1 MTKSRIEI
9 ITETI
14 ISKGDAAHKDAAW
27 KYLRSESARAEAE
40 MINVSHQAQ
49 MDVIGVIGK
58 IRAKSLA
65 EYKTDTAIKHVN
77 DILSRM
83 IGDSKVLATQ
93 MVTANILAGKI
104 RALGAKVIT
113 GDEITKAI
121 SLTDL
126 DRGRIDRMVD
136 QIVGRIQNGASLAL
150 TSVKNTIHN
159 ASTRANAVHMNPAK
173 TETKDK
179 DSKDNPK
186 EEKQKEETQTPI
198 SNEFKGEEVA
208 QKNPRT
214 YKQSAPT
221 DKELEAIKKNPIAF
235 ANKTS
240 KANVTLVTKL
250 REEYYK
256 VKNTPL
262 NSAEDRKE
270 AKKEAKKDT
279 PADNAAFNLGESL
292 RRNGL
297 FAFIDKG
304 GKRWTLESYC
314 AMTTRSV
321 ASQSTNLGEVFARE
335 DHDLYYIVPHS
346 GSCPLCKKYEGR
358 VYSRSG
364 KDKKYPPL
372 SSAFTKIDTNGS
384 DDLDNTYWSI
394 HPNCRHKI
402 VRYIEKAHTQRQNVL
417 IQAISNR
424 PIELTQ
430 GQEEQVKYYKERER
444 VQNERNAALA
454 EFKQYLQVMPPK
466 EVCGNFIK
474 FYEQKQKNSDKYKA
488 IKKRYQEITTRSTK

>member
-14 ISKGDAAHKDAAW
+14 ISKSDAAHKDAAW

-40 MINVSHQAQ
+40 MVNVSHQAQ

-113 GDEITKAI
+113 GDELIKSI
-121 SLTDL
+121 SLTDQ
-126 DRGRIDRMVD
+126 DKKRIETLVN
-136 QIVGRIQNGASLAL
+136 QIVGRIQNGASLTL
-150 TSVKNTIHN
+150 TSVKNTIQN
-159 ASTRANAVHMNPAK
+159 ASTRANTVPMNPGK
-173 TETKDK
+173 NETSGT
-179 DSKDNPK
+179 DSKDKPK
-186 EEKQKEETQTPI
+186 EDKQKEETQTPI
-198 SNEFKGEEVA
+198 SNEFKGDEVA

-221 DKELEAIKKNPIAF
+221 NKELEAIKKNPIVF

-240 KANVTLVTKL
+240 KSNVTLVTKL

-262 NSAEDRKE
+262 NSQEDRKE
-270 AKKEAKKDT
+270 AKKEVKKDT

-292 RRNGL
+292 RKNGL

-335 DHDLYYIVPHS
+335 EHDLYYIVPHS

-364 KDKKYPPL
+364 KDKRYPPL
-372 SSAFTKIDTNGS
+372 SSAFSKINPSGS
-384 DDLDNTYWSI
+384 DDLDNTYWEI

-402 VRYIEKAHTQRQNVL
+402 VRYVEKAHTQRQNVL
-417 IQAISNR
+417 VQAMSNR
-424 PIELTQ
+424 PMALTQ
-430 GQEEQVKYYKERER
+430 GQEEQVRYYKERER
-444 VQNERNAALA
+444 IQNERNAALA
-454 EFKQYLQVMPPK
+454 EFKQYLQVMPPRD
-466 EVCGNFIK
+466 VCGNFIK

-488 IKKRYQEITTRSTK
+488 IKKRYEEITTHTTK

>member
-58 IRAKSLA
+58 ISAKSLA
-65 EYKTDTAIKHVN
+65 EYKTETAIKHVN

-113 GDEITKAI
+113 GDEIIKAI

-150 TSVKNTIHN
+150 ISVKNTIQN
-159 ASTRANAVHMNPAK
+159 ASTRANAVPMNPAK

-179 DSKDNPK
+179 DSKDKPK
-186 EEKQKEETQTPI
+186 EDKQKEETQTPI

-214 YKQSAPT
+214 YRQPDPT
-221 DKELEAIKKNPIAF
+221 DKELEAIRKNPIAF

-240 KANVTLVTKL
+240 KSNVTLVTKL

-262 NSAEDRKE
+262 NSQEDRKE
-270 AKKEAKKDT
+270 AKKEVKKDT
-279 PADNAAFNLGESL
+279 PADNSAFNLGESL
-292 RRNGL
+292 RKNGL

-321 ASQSTNLGEVFARE
+321 ASQSTNLGEVFAHE

-372 SSAFTKIDTNGS
+372 SSAFTKIDPNGS
-384 DDLDNTYWSI
+384 NDLDNTYWSI

-402 VRYIEKAHTQRQNVL
+402 VRYVEKAHTQRQNVL
-417 IQAISNR
+417 IQAMSNR
-424 PIELTQ
+424 PMELTQ

-454 EFKQYLQVMPPK
+454 EFKQYLQVMPPR

-488 IKKRYQEITTRSTK
+488 IKKRYKEITTSSTK

>member
-1 MTKSRIEI
+1 MMKSRIEI

-65 EYKTDTAIKHVN
+65 EYKTETAIKHVN

-83 IGDSKVLATQ
+83 IGDSRVLATQ
-93 MVTANILAGKI
+93 MITANILAGKI

-113 GDEITKAI
+113 GDELIKAI

-126 DRGRIDRMVD
+126 DWGRIDRMVD

-150 TSVKNTIHN
+150 TSVKNTIQN
-159 ASTRANAVHMNPAK
+159 ASTRANAVPMNPAK

-179 DSKDNPK
+179 DAKDKPK
-186 EEKQKEETQTPI
+186 EEKTKEETQTPI
-198 SNEFKGEEVA
+198 SNEFKGGEVA

-214 YKQSAPT
+214 YKQPAPT

-235 ANKTS
+235 ANKAS

-250 REEYYK
+250 REDYYK
-256 VKNTPL
+256 VKNSPL
-262 NSAEDRKE
+262 NSTEDRKE
-270 AKKEAKKDT
+270 AKKEVKKDT
-279 PADNAAFNLGESL
+279 LADNAAFNLGESL

-372 SSAFTKIDTNGS
+372 SSAFTKIDPNGS

-417 IQAISNR
+417 IQAMSNR
-424 PIELTQ
+424 PMKLTQ

-444 VQNERNAALA
+444 AQSDRNAALA

-474 FYEQKQKNSDKYKA
+474 FYEEKQKNSDKYKA
-488 IKKRYQEITTRSTK
+488 IKKRYQEITTSSTK

>member
-14 ISKGDAAHKDAAW
+14 ISKSDASHKDAAW

-49 MDVIGVIGK
+49 MDIIGVISK

-65 EYKTDTAIKHVN
+65 EYKTETAIKQTN
-77 DILSRM
+77 DILGKM
-83 IGDSKVLATQ
+83 VGDSKTLATQ
-93 MVTANILAGKI
+93 MVTANILAGKV
-104 RALGAKVIT
+104 RALGAKIIT
-113 GDEITKAI
+113 GDELIKSI
-121 SLTDL
+121 SLGDQ
-126 DRGRIDRMVD
+126 DKKRIETLVN

-150 TSVKNTIHN
+150 TSVKNTIQN
-159 ASTRANAVHMNPAK
+159 ASNKANSLQLAQ
-173 TETKDK
+173 
-179 DSKDNPK
+179 PK
-186 EEKQKEETQTPI
+186 EEKKDGVSKEETQSPI
-198 SNEFKGEEVA
+198 SNEFRGEELV

-214 YKQSAPT
+214 HKQLAPT
-221 DKELEAIKKNPIAF
+221 DKELEAIRRNPIVF
-235 ANKTS
+235 ANKAS

-250 REEYYK
+250 REEYYRIN
-256 VKNTPL
+256 NTPL
-262 NSAEDRKE
+262 NSSSDRKE
-270 AKKEAKKDT
+270 ANKEAKKDT
-279 PADNAAFNLGESL
+279 PADNVAFSLGESL
-292 RRNGL
+292 RKSGL

-335 DHDLYYIVPHS
+335 EHDLYYIVPHS

-364 KDKKYPPL
+364 NDKRYPPL
-372 SSAFTKIDTNGS
+372 ASAFSKIDPNGS
-384 DDLDNTYWSI
+384 NDLDNTYWSI

-402 VRYIEKAHTQRQNVL
+402 VRYVEKAHTPKQNVL
-417 IQAISNR
+417 VQAMSNR
-424 PIELTQ
+424 PMELTK
-430 GQEEQVKYYKERER
+430 GQEEQVRYYKERER
-444 VQNERNAALA
+444 VQNERNAALD

-466 EVCGNFIK
+466 DVCGNFIR

-488 IKKRYQEITTRSTK
+488 IKKRYAELTKKVSK